1 MLDAAAST
9 IEPRDL
15 SSFPYLKVYNLSSIH
30 RRIMEDFNIPSAERV
45 AILQRLQE
53 VIGGAPLH
61 FWAACQICELEALA
75 KFVKCGREYP
85 EILRGFTQQTYPMI
99 CYCM

>member
-1 MLDAAAST
+1 
-9 IEPRDL
+9 
-15 SSFPYLKVYNLSSIH
+15 
-30 RRIMEDFNIPSAERV
+30 MEDFNIPSAERV